1 MSGFTC
7 EQPHDLGLMGNDVHI
22 LGYTCNNQWGAFISV
37 LVGTLVI
44 KLAQNKLWAEQ
55 AQKQRELLQL
65 PKKERWGKNTWSSPM
80 AKMLLLEF
88 ISTVIGIISV
98 LVIMGANFWIFL
110 VIIFSN
116 LSGTAWTYARMEM
129 DHHST
134 ATDIINMVKLID
146 ADNIENSNQKNVN
159 TESAKKAREA
169 IAMLKR
175 ALRDSVPLPI
185 APAIPVKNRRAQ
197 RGFVF

>member
-1 MSGFTC
+1 
-7 EQPHDLGLMGNDVHI
+7 
-22 LGYTCNNQWGAFISV
+22 
-37 LVGTLVI
+37 
-44 KLAQNKLWAEQ
+44 
-55 AQKQRELLQL
+55 
-65 PKKERWGKNTWSSPM
+65 
-80 AKMLLLEF
+80 
-88 ISTVIGIISV
+88 
-98 LVIMGANFWIFL
+98 
-110 VIIFSN
+110 
-116 LSGTAWTYARMEM
+116 MEM

-146 ADNIENSNQKNVN
+146 AADNIEKSDQKNVKP
-159 TESAKKAREA
+159 ECAKKAKEA